1 MRRIRIISLAI
12 ALVMSLTSPISISSQ
27 NHRGYRPSSG
37 NSSNTENNRGGN
49 NNRPNN
55 GNNNRPSNGNN
66 NRPSNEN
73 NNRPSNG
80 NNNRPGNGNNNRPGN
95 DRPNNGN
102 NHNGNNHGGYRP
114 GSNHGHHDH
123 GTPPPPP
130 SHGHSGYRPYHS
142 GHYCPPP
149 SRPYR
154 PAYRP
159 IVRPHVPYG
168 YVYYSGAP
176 VIDNILGLV
185 FGMAY
190 NASLDHLYR
199 SGYNVDGYNNGRVYL
214 RGVSELGY
222 YWDDGFLSY
231 DGYGRLN
238 VIQFSMSDYYNDTR
252 RFNDLYN
259 TLCRRYG
266 PPVYYSDNY
275 NNRECSWFGAGGR
288 GYVTLQFTYNY
299 VNGYQRYYTTLT
311 YNN

>member
-66 NRPSNEN
+66 NRPSNGNNNRPSNGN

-114 GSNHGHHDH
+114 GPNHGNHNH

-275 NNRECSWFGAGGR
+275 NNRE
-288 GYVTLQFTYNY
+288 
-299 VNGYQRYYTTLT
+299 
-311 YNN
+311 

>member
-1 MRRIRIISLAI
+1 
-12 ALVMSLTSPISISSQ
+12 
-27 NHRGYRPSSG
+27 
-37 NSSNTENNRGGN
+37 
-49 NNRPNN
+49 
-55 GNNNRPSNGNN
+55 
-66 NRPSNEN
+66 
-73 NNRPSNG
+73 
-80 NNNRPGNGNNNRPGN
+80 
-95 DRPNNGN
+95 
-102 NHNGNNHGGYRP
+102 
-114 GSNHGHHDH
+114 
-123 GTPPPPP
+123 
-130 SHGHSGYRPYHS
+130 
-142 GHYCPPP
+142 
-149 SRPYR
+149 
-154 PAYRP
+154 
-159 IVRPHVPYG
+159 
-168 YVYYSGAP
+168 
-176 VIDNILGLV
+176 
-185 FGMAY
+185 MAY

-275 NNRECSWFGAGGR
+275 NNRERSWFGAGGR

>member
-37 NSSNTENNRGGN
+37 NSSNTENNRG
-49 NNRPNN
+49 
-55 GNNNRPSNGNN
+55 
-66 NRPSNEN
+66 
-73 NNRPSNG
+73 
-80 NNNRPGNGNNNRPGN
+80 GNNNRPGN